1 MRMRAQTIM
10 ASAGDRR
17 NLFSLG
23 VFIMDDLRSHGSL
36 HPSSR
41 PQKCRPGD
49 ALAAH
54 DDCDGRDSY
63 RDMKKRYGNRQNM
76 TEVFAAF
83 AVPQLFL
90 GLMFKRL
97 TFGEKLLFIL
107 AVALREFPM
116 FRPCGQSPPARRNR

>member
-1 MRMRAQTIM
+1 MLDVEPHPEQSGRTWRAHDEAPSENLRPFRSLEGATDFAVIRSFFSTTEM
-10 ASAGDRR
+10 SATWA
-17 NLFSLG
+17 
-23 VFIMDDLRSHGSL
+23 
-36 HPSSR
+36 PS
-41 PQKCRPGD
+41 GD

-76 TEVFAAF
+76 MEVFVAF

-97 TFGEKLLFIL
+97 TFGEKLL
-107 AVALREFPM
+107 
-116 FRPCGQSPPARRNR
+116 ST